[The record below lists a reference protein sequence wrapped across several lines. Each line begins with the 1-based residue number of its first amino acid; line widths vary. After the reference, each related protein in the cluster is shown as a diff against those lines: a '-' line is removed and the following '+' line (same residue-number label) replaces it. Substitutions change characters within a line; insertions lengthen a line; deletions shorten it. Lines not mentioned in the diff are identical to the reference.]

1 MELRPYRPEDEAQI
15 LAFARSLPEDD
26 RRFLKEDAAD
36 PDVVTKWAQQDHVQ
50 RILAWADDA
59 VVGFVGLH
67 PLRGWSDHVAE
78 MRVLVAPEARAHGI
92 GQRLVRRALAA
103 ALDGGTTKVLVE
115 VIADHDR
122 TVSMLQA
129 NGFSPE
135 ALLTDH
141 VRDRSGELRDLMVL
155 TCRADELLD
164 DLAVTGIQ
172 DALEVGG

>member
-1 MELRPYRPEDEAQI
+1 MV
-15 LAFARSLPEDD
+15 LAFAQSLPEDD

-36 PDVVTKWAQQDHVQ
+36 PGVVEKWARQSPV
-50 RILAWADDA
+50 RRFLAWSDDA
-59 VVGFVGLH
+59 VVGYVALH
-67 PLRGWSDHVAE
+67 PLKGWSDHVAE
-78 MRVLVAPEARAHGI
+78 MRVLVAPEAREHGI
-92 GQRLVRRALAA
+92 GQRLVRRALSA
-103 ALDGGTTKVLVE
+103 ALESGTARVLVE

-122 TVSMLQA
+122 TVAMLQA

-155 TCRADELLD
+155 TCRADELID

-172 DALEVGG
+172 DALDTGG

>member
-1 MELRPYRPEDEAQI
+1 MELRQYRPEDEGQM
-15 LAFARSLPEDD
+15 LDFARSLPEDD

-36 PDVVTKWAQQDHVQ
+36 PGVLARWAQQQHVQ
-50 RILAWADDA
+50 RFLAWADGA
-59 VVGFVGLH
+59 VVGYVALH
-67 PLRGWSDHVAE
+67 PLKGWSDHVAE

-92 GQRLVRRALAA
+92 GQQLVQRALAA
-103 ALDGGTTKVLVE
+103 ALDSGTAKVLVE

-155 TCRADELLD
+155 TCLADELVA
-164 DLAVTGIQ
+164 DLAVMGIN
-172 DALEVGG
+172 DALDVSG